1 MRSSFILLGSSG
13 GEVAPEKNKN
23 SESLNKE
30 IDKFK
35 YIKFKFC
42 HVIKETIL
50 KVKRQL

>member
-1 MRSSFILLGSSG
+1 MEKYRRTHSSFTLLGSYG

-35 YIKFKFC
+35 YIKLNAA
-42 HVIKETIL
+42 V
-50 KVKRQL
+50 